1 MSFTE
6 TPAQPFP
13 SLWLEPSFGQ
23 AVSLPS
29 FSLFEQP
36 KLQLSLQENA
46 SNATSRGRRVFTIN
60 MFNTPRLQCSE
71 SLNRG
76 GLLAF
81 SPSQIEFP
89 MPEIY
94 WQRACLVLSSSYYH
108 RYHLPSAFLISHRS
122 ISLHPFKFVFR
133 WNSLFFIYFLRSL
146 TLICLPFSLCS
157 CPPPLPFLICAA
169 EYLNP
174 IEENPFVS
182 RRKNGEIHAL
192 DNPGYHSTPNSQP
205 KTEDE
210 YINEPLYLNTFHNP
224 AELGLEA
231 LRRNG
236 LPLPAQPPSSM
247 SATTLGS
254 HLPLTIQ
261 TSLPQYSHPSAQ
273 PSPSGIPCHHGPPT
287 HILHGHTTMKPLGQ
301 PGNPCGSSVSQAG
314 TTVQG
319 QVCQSGALSTPATL
333 GHGSLPAYQSH
344 TTMHPSSLL
353 KHGGMTSG
361 KVSGKKLKVTF
372 DNPEYWQHSLP
383 PRSGNQAAPDSTP
396 GGSTNAKLFYK
407 QNGHIRPAIAEN
419 PEYMSEFSLK
429 PGTVLPPP
437 PYRQRNTVV

>member
-1 MSFTE
+1 
-6 TPAQPFP
+6 
-13 SLWLEPSFGQ
+13 
-23 AVSLPS
+23 
-29 FSLFEQP
+29 
-36 KLQLSLQENA
+36 
-46 SNATSRGRRVFTIN
+46 
-60 MFNTPRLQCSE
+60 
-71 SLNRG
+71 
-76 GLLAF
+76 
-81 SPSQIEFP
+81 
-89 MPEIY
+89 MPESY
-94 WQRACLVLSSSYYH
+94 WQRARLVLSGS
-108 RYHLPSAFLISHRS
+108 RYHNYPLPSALLISHRS
-122 ISLHPFKFVFR
+122 ISLPPFKFLFR
-133 WNSLFFIYFLRSL
+133 WISISFYFLRSL
-146 TLICLPFSLCS
+146 TLIFLPFFAPALPTS
-157 CPPPLPFLICAA
+157 LPFFLIRTAD
-169 EYLNP
+169 YLNP

-210 YINEPLYLNTFHNP
+210 YINEPLYLNTFHSA

-261 TSLPQYSHPSAQ
+261 TSLPHYPIPSAQ

-287 HILHGHTTMKPLGQ
+287 HVLHGHPAIKPVGQ
-301 PGNPCGSSVSQAG
+301 PGNPCGSFVSQAG
-314 TTVQG
+314 TTAQG

-333 GHGSLPAYQSH
+333 GHGSLPPYQGH

-353 KHGGMTSG
+353 KHGGLTSG

-383 PRSGNQAAPDSTP
+383 PRSANQAVPDGTP

-407 QNGHIRPAIAEN
+407 QNGHIRPVVAEN

>member
-1 MSFTE
+1 
-6 TPAQPFP
+6 
-13 SLWLEPSFGQ
+13 
-23 AVSLPS
+23 
-29 FSLFEQP
+29 
-36 KLQLSLQENA
+36 
-46 SNATSRGRRVFTIN
+46 
-60 MFNTPRLQCSE
+60 
-71 SLNRG
+71 
-76 GLLAF
+76 
-81 SPSQIEFP
+81 

-94 WQRACLVLSSSYYH
+94 WQRACLVLSGSHYH
-108 RYHLPSAFLISHRS
+108 RYHLPSALLISHRS
-122 ISLHPFKFVFR
+122 ISLRPFKFVFR
-133 WNSLFFIYFLRSL
+133 LISLFFFYFLRSL
-146 TLICLPFSLCS
+146 TLIFLPFSLRS
-157 CPPPLPFLICAA
+157 CPPSLPFLIRAA

-182 RRKNGEIHAL
+182 RRKNGEFAAL

-210 YINEPLYLNTFHNP
+210 YINEPLYLNTFHSP
-224 AELGLEA
+224 AEVGLEA

-261 TSLPQYSHPSAQ
+261 TSLPHYPLPSAQ

-287 HILHGHTTMKPLGQ
+287 HILHGHPAIKPVGQ
-301 PGNPCGSSVSQAG
+301 PGNPCGISVSQAG

-344 TTMHPSSLL
+344 TTAHPSSLL
-353 KHGGMTSG
+353 KHGGLTSG

-383 PRSGNQAAPDSTP
+383 PRSSNQAAPDGAA

-407 QNGHIRPAIAEN
+407 QNGHIRPVVAEN

>member
-1 MSFTE
+1 M
-6 TPAQPFP
+6 
-13 SLWLEPSFGQ
+13 
-23 AVSLPS
+23 
-29 FSLFEQP
+29 
-36 KLQLSLQENA
+36 
-46 SNATSRGRRVFTIN
+46 
-60 MFNTPRLQCSE
+60 
-71 SLNRG
+71 
-76 GLLAF
+76 
-81 SPSQIEFP
+81 
-89 MPEIY
+89 
-94 WQRACLVLSSSYYH
+94 
-108 RYHLPSAFLISHRS
+108 
-122 ISLHPFKFVFR
+122 
-133 WNSLFFIYFLRSL
+133 
-146 TLICLPFSLCS
+146 
-157 CPPPLPFLICAA
+157 ICAA

-224 AELGLEA
+224 AELSLEA

-261 TSLPQYSHPSAQ
+261 TSLPHYPLLSAQ
-273 PSPSGIPCHHGPPT
+273 PSPSGITCHHGPPT
-287 HILHGHTTMKPLGQ
+287 HILHGHPSIKPVGQ

-344 TTMHPSSLL
+344 TNAHPSSLL
-353 KHGGMTSG
+353 KHSGLTSS

-383 PRSGNQAAPDSTP
+383 PRSSNQAAPDSTL

-407 QNGHIRPAIAEN
+407 QNGHIRPVVAEN

>member
-1 MSFTE
+1 M
-6 TPAQPFP
+6 
-13 SLWLEPSFGQ
+13 
-23 AVSLPS
+23 
-29 FSLFEQP
+29 
-36 KLQLSLQENA
+36 
-46 SNATSRGRRVFTIN
+46 
-60 MFNTPRLQCSE
+60 
-71 SLNRG
+71 
-76 GLLAF
+76 
-81 SPSQIEFP
+81 
-89 MPEIY
+89 
-94 WQRACLVLSSSYYH
+94 
-108 RYHLPSAFLISHRS
+108 
-122 ISLHPFKFVFR
+122 
-133 WNSLFFIYFLRSL
+133 
-146 TLICLPFSLCS
+146 
-157 CPPPLPFLICAA
+157 
-169 EYLNP
+169 
-174 IEENPFVS
+174 S

-261 TSLPQYSHPSAQ
+261 TSLPHYPLPSAQ
-273 PSPSGIPCHHGPPT
+273 PSPSGVPCHHGPSA
-287 HILHGHTTMKPLGQ
+287 HILHGHPAIKPVGQ

-314 TTVQG
+314 ATVPG

-344 TTMHPSSLL
+344 TAAHPSSLL
-353 KHGGMTSG
+353 KQGGLTSG

-383 PRSGNQAAPDSTP
+383 PRSSNQAAPDGTP
-396 GGSTNAKLFYK
+396 GGSANAKLFYK
-407 QNGHIRPAIAEN
+407 QNGHIRPVVAEN